1 MKIVFMGT
9 PDFAVPALRRL
20 IKEHQ
25 VVCVYTREPKMS
37 GRGNKLN
44 KTPVHVAAEENGIE
58 VRTPK
63 TLKTPEEQRKFAELK
78 ADAAV
83 VAAYGLI
90 LPKAVLDA
98 YPLGCLNIHASLLPR
113 WRGAAPI
120 QRCIEAGDK
129 KSGITIM
136 QIAEGLDTGDMLCK
150 GEVAID
156 NDTTGEEL
164 HDKLMNIGADLI
176 SDVLADIKKYP
187 PQKQDD
193 NSACYAQKLEKE
205 ECLIN
210 FNSATDKL
218 YNKIRAFSPYPG
230 MYFEYEGERFKVL
243 RAEKNSIIAPG
254 GTVIRCTDEL
264 VIATADGA
272 LKITQIQ
279 RQGKRPMTTEELL
292 RGFSF
297 KENTIL

>member
-1 MKIVFMGT
+1 MKVVFMGT

-20 IKEHQ
+20 IKEHNI
-25 VVCVYTREPKMS
+25 VCVYTREPKIS

-44 KTPVHVAAEENGIE
+44 KTPVHIVAEEYGIE

-63 TLKTPEEQRKFAELK
+63 TLRTPEEQQKFAELN
-78 ADAAV
+78 ADVAV

-90 LPKAVLDA
+90 LPKAVLEA

-129 KSGITIM
+129 KSGVTIM
-136 QIAEGLDTGDMLCK
+136 QIAEGLDTGDMLLK
-150 GEVAID
+150 GETTID
-156 NDTTGEEL
+156 KNMTGEEL
-164 HDKLMNIGADLI
+164 HDALMNIGADLI
-176 SDVLADIKKYP
+176 SEVLADIKKYP

-193 NSACYAQKLEKE
+193 NLACYAQKLEKE
-205 ECLIN
+205 ECKID
-210 FNSATDKL
+210 FNQPTEKL
-218 YNKIRAFSPYPG
+218 YNKIRAFNPYPA
-230 MYFEYEGERFKVL
+230 MYFEYESERFKIL
-243 RAEKNSIIAPG
+243 QTEKVSVTAQAGTIVKGINELIIA
-254 GTVIRCTDEL
+254 TS
-264 VIATADGA
+264 DGA
-272 LKITQIQ
+272 LKVLQIQ
-279 RQGKRPMTTEELL
+279 RQGKRPMSSDELL